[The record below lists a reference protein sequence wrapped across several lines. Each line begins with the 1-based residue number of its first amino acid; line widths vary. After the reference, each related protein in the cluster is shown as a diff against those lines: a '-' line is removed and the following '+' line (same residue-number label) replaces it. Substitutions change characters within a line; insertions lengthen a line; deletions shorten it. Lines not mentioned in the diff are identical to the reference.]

1 MDITE
6 MKSSVED
13 EVENLLPQLIEM
25 SDWIADHPEI
35 GSEEYQSSKLLAEE
49 LRDNGFQVDMGV
61 EGMDTAFKAVYSSG
75 TDGPKIA
82 FLSEYDALP
91 GVGHGCGHNIIGT
104 ASVGAGIALSKI
116 IGELGGEVWVV
127 GTPAEEGHGP
137 SAGAKRRMAEAGFF
151 DPVDLVLMVHPCSG
165 NSNVAAEFLAVTGVM
180 VEFTGKAAH
189 AAADPHEGVNALNAA
204 VLTYMAI
211 QANRQQLRRDADPV
225 IHGIITEGG
234 LASNVI
240 PDRAALRFGV
250 RSSDDSYVPELVE
263 LVVNSAKGAAIQTGC
278 EVDTSVS
285 TGLKSSIPNEPL
297 QELFYDL
304 FNELGVAVEPPEIT
318 DAKPP
323 KGSSDF
329 ADVTHVVPGIH
340 PMISIADSSIPM
352 HSGDFAEATKTDR
365 GHRGLEIGA
374 KVLAMAAVELIGN
387 PDLLEEVKN
396 YFRKE
401 LNSE

>member
-1 MDITE
+1 MDIEAT
-6 MKSSVED
+6 KSSVRD
-13 EVENLLPQLIEM
+13 KVEEILPQLIEI
-25 SDWIADHPEI
+25 SDWLADNPEL
-35 GSEEYQSSKLLAEE
+35 GSEEYKSSKLLAEE
-49 LRDNGFQVDMGV
+49 LEDNGFRVEMGV
-61 EGMDTAFKAVYSSG
+61 EGMETAFKAVYTSG
-75 TDGPKIA
+75 VDGPKIA

-116 IGELGGEVWVV
+116 IHEIGGEVWVV
-127 GTPAEEGHGP
+127 GTPAEEGHGS

-151 DPVDLVLMVHPCSG
+151 EPVDVALMIHPCSG
-165 NSNVAAEFLAVTGVM
+165 SSNVAAEFLAVTGVF
-180 VEFTGKAAH
+180 VEFTGRSAH

-240 PDRAALRFGV
+240 PDRATLRFGV
-250 RSSDDSYVPELVE
+250 RSSDDSYVPELVDV
-263 LVVNSAKGAAIQTGC
+263 VVNSAKGAAIQTGC
-278 EVDTSVS
+278 GVDTSVS
-285 TGLKSSIPNEPL
+285 TGLKSSITNKPL
-297 QELFYDL
+297 QDLFYDL
-304 FNELGVAVEPPEIT
+304 FRELGVEVEEPEIT
-318 DAKPP
+318 AAKPP

-340 PMISIADSSIPM
+340 PMISIADASVPM
-352 HSGDFAEATKTDR
+352 HSGDFAEATLTDR

-374 KVLAMAAVELIGN
+374 VIFAMAAVELIERS
-387 PDLLEEVKN
+387 DLLEEVKTAFKKGVKGN
-396 YFRKE
+396 
-401 LNSE
+401 